1 MAYSTSA
8 ELLAGVKFWAM
19 RPGTDESIS
28 DTQIYSLLSLGQ
40 MHVVGMFAIHFPEIL
55 YEAPGL
61 MTTSDSGATYLF
73 PSSVFPFGNVE
84 IRSSRNGSL
93 LIPGTD
99 WDGTCDY
106 VWEGD
111 RIRIPNGKTRTFS
124 DGPYCRYI
132 KMPADISGSQEPT
145 LEPAFARPLIMYY
158 ALYLWAERGGGINP
172 VDPNK
177 FLGMFQSAWA
187 GDPRLNGDVG
197 ILGMLA
203 RQGYGSGMA
212 ATQVNQGQWWR
223 GSPDLGS

>member
-8 ELLAGVKFWAM
+8 ELLAGLNFYAM
-19 RPGTDESIS
+19 RPSSDEAITDA
-28 DTQIYSLLSLGQ
+28 QKYALLSEGQ
-40 MHVVGMFAIHFPEIL
+40 AHVYGMFAVHFPEIL
-55 YEAPGL
+55 YEAPTL
-61 MTTSDSGATYLF
+61 LTTADGGATYTF
-73 PSSVFPFGNVE
+73 ASAIFPFGNVE

-99 WDGTCDY
+99 WDGNADY

-111 RIRIPNGKTRTFS
+111 RIRIPNGRTRTFT
-124 DGPYCRYI
+124 DGPYARYI
-132 KMPADISGSQEPT
+132 KMPADISGSQEPV
-145 LEPAFARPLIMYY
+145 LEPAFARKLIMYY
-158 ALYLWAERGGGINP
+158 ALYLWAERGGGVNQ
-172 VDPNK
+172 VDPNR

-212 ATQVNQGQWWR
+212 AISVQQQAWWR
-223 GSPDLGS
+223 GSPDLG